1 MKLEEG
7 DDSQREQ
14 AHVYQVFHNSSLGL
28 RVKGKAGISDMHA
41 VRTAE
46 KKSMMR
52 IQSVFEVSR
61 LLGGHG

>member
-1 MKLEEG
+1 M
-7 DDSQREQ
+7 
-14 AHVYQVFHNSSLGL
+14 

-41 VRTAE
+41 VRRAE